1 MTQYLDLRGNQFFA
15 LDGDNDGIVPH
26 SELVF
31 IGVEREYN
39 ATLQGV
45 SRVDKIETFR
55 IVVNIHSIDDLIKEL
70 EACKAAVEAELKKV
84 VTCVLKSDSKEDK

>member
-15 LDGDNDGIVPH
+15 LDDDKDGIVPH

-55 IVVNIHSIDDLIKEL
+55 IVVNIHSIDDLIKDL
-70 EACKAAVEAELKKV
+70 EACKAAMEADLKKV
-84 VTCVLKSDSKEDK
+84 ATCVLKADRLGG